1 MRFTIYQES
10 RIGQRRTNQ
19 DRIAYCYSRDA
30 LLMLVADGMGGHLHG
45 EIAAQVAAKVIT
57 QSFQRDATPALR
69 EPALFLSR
77 ALVSAHHAILDFSFD
92 RNLPESPRTTIVA
105 CVVQDGVAWWA
116 HAGDSRLYLLRQG
129 HIHMQ
134 TRDHSRVQL
143 MMEQGLL
150 DARDAASHPG
160 RNRIYSCL
168 GGTQPP
174 QIDFSRGTPLCN
186 GDVVALCSDGLWA
199 PLGDDGLLLGLAG
212 RSVMQGVPQLLD
224 RAEINAGATA
234 DNLSLIAMCWQDES
248 APPGV
253 DTISTRTMALDEYTT
268 RIDVFERA
276 RPPAPVGTTV
286 PGALGAAADLTDE
299 EIERAIAEI
308 NAAINKFDKQE

>member
-30 LLMLVADGMGGHLHG
+30 LLMLVADGMGGHQNG
-45 EIAAQVAAKVIT
+45 EIAAQLAAKAIT
-57 QSFQRDATPALR
+57 QAFQRDARPALL

-77 ALVSAHHAILDFSFD
+77 ALTNAHHAILDYSFD
-92 RNLPESPRTTIVA
+92 HNLADSPRTTIVA

-129 HIHMQ
+129 QIHMQ

-143 MMEQGLL
+143 MMDQGLL
-150 DARDAASHPG
+150 EARDAATHPG

-174 QIDFSRGTPLCN
+174 QIDFSRGTPLQN
-186 GDVVALCSDGLWA
+186 GDVIALCSDGVWV
-199 PLGDDGLLLGLAG
+199 PLGDDALLFGLAG
-212 RSVMQGVPQLLD
+212 QPVMQGVPKLLD
-224 RAEINAGATA
+224 RAEIDAGATA

-248 APPGV
+248 APPGI

-268 RIDVFERA
+268 RIDVFERG
-276 RPPAPVGTTV
+276 RPATPTTIAGTGT
-286 PGALGAAADLTDE
+286 ATDLTDE
-299 EIERAIAEI
+299 EIERAISEI
-308 NAAINKFDKQE
+308 NAAINKFDK